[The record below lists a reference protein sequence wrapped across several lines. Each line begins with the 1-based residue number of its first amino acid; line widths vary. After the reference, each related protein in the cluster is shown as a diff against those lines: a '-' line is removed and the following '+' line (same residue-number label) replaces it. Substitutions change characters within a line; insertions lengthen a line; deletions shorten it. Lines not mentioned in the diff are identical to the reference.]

1 MVEDGNERME
11 GRTDTQDNERLTI
24 EQIGFLTE
32 LQKLDK
38 KRGAVES
45 ISKKF
50 GFVHSKVSRFFKA
63 CVEKGYLTKDLKFTE
78 KGKRLL
84 EWNQRLEENV
94 RKYLIRTG
102 VKEGIDN
109 LTKVL
114 FENTDYEI
122 LEKTIAEYPRIRENV
137 SKIQKTV
144 VTDVRE
150 VLDYGRH
157 KVEIAI
163 FQSNS
168 DKGLKKSMADRGFER
183 YAWLVYEE
191 NESYLELELKNMHA
205 VSRVSGR
212 DMVGH
217 LAFLKYL
224 EAGIVQN
231 AEIEDGKVRIPLRAC
246 YYENFGRGIIWGN
259 VMITVGCSV
268 GSAHMP
274 ESTAR
279 LVFIF

>member
-1 MVEDGNERME
+1 M
-11 GRTDTQDNERLTI
+11 
-24 EQIGFLTE
+24 
-32 LQKLDK
+32 
-38 KRGAVES
+38 
-45 ISKKF
+45 
-50 GFVHSKVSRFFKA
+50 
-63 CVEKGYLTKDLKFTE
+63 
-78 KGKRLL
+78 
-84 EWNQRLEENV
+84 
-94 RKYLIRTG
+94 
-102 VKEGIDN
+102 
-109 LTKVL
+109 
-114 FENTDYEI
+114 
-122 LEKTIAEYPRIRENV
+122 
-137 SKIQKTV
+137 
-144 VTDVRE
+144 TDVRE

-163 FQSNS
+163 FRSNS
-168 DKGLKKSMADRGFER
+168 DKGLKKFMADRGFER

-191 NESYLELELKNMHA
+191 NESYLELKNMHA
-205 VSRVSGR
+205 VSRISGR

-231 AEIEDGKVRIPLRAC
+231 VEIEDGKVRIPLSAC

-268 GSAHMP
+268 AHMP

>member
-1 MVEDGNERME
+1 MKAKTEAQENERFS
-11 GRTDTQDNERLTI
+11 I
-24 EQIGFLTE
+24 EQIRFLTE
-32 LQKLDK
+32 LEKLDK
-38 KRGAVES
+38 KRGAVEM

-50 GFVHSKVSRFFKA
+50 GFSHSKISRFFKS
-63 CVEKGYLTKDLKFTE
+63 CVEKEYLTSDLKTTE

-84 EWNQRLEENV
+84 EWNQHLEQDV
-94 RKYLIRTG
+94 RKYLIRMG
-102 VKEGIDN
+102 VKDGLDN
-109 LTKVL
+109 LTKAL
-114 FENTDYEI
+114 YENADYEI
-122 LEKTIAEYPRIRENV
+122 LEKTIAEYPRIQGNI

-150 VLDYGRH
+150 VLDCGRH
-157 KVEIAI
+157 KVQIAI

-168 DKGLKKSMADRGFER
+168 DEGLKKSMADRGFER

-191 NESYLELELKNMHA
+191 DKSFLELELKNMHA
-205 VSRVSGR
+205 LSRVNGR

-217 LAFLKYL
+217 LASLKYL

-231 AEIEDGKVRIPLRAC
+231 AEVEDGKVRIPLSAC

>member
-1 MVEDGNERME
+1 MISSPTWRRKN
-11 GRTDTQDNERLTI
+11 
-24 EQIGFLTE
+24 FLTA
-32 LQKLDK
+32 LQ
-38 KRGAVES
+38 
-45 ISKKF
+45 
-50 GFVHSKVSRFFKA
+50 
-63 CVEKGYLTKDLKFTE
+63 
-78 KGKRLL
+78 
-84 EWNQRLEENV
+84 
-94 RKYLIRTG
+94 
-102 VKEGIDN
+102 DN
-109 LTKVL
+109 LTKAL
-114 FENTDYEI
+114 YENADYEI
-122 LEKTIAEYPRIRENV
+122 LEKTIAEYPRIQGNI

-163 FQSNS
+163 FRSNS
-168 DKGLKKSMADRGFER
+168 DKGLKKFMADRGFER

-191 NESYLELELKNMHA
+191 NESYLELKNMHA
-205 VSRVSGR
+205 VSRISGR

-231 AEIEDGKVRIPLRAC
+231 VEIEDGKVRIPLSAC